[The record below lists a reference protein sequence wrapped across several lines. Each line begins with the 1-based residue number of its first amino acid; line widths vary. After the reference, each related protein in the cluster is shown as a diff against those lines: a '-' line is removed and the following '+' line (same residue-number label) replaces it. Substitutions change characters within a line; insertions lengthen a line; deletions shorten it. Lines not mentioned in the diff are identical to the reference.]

1 MSEKRAKPGYDPKAS
16 GICVVAY
23 DIAGKPISQ
32 EVAKRVVKAVEK
44 ATEKERLGIL
54 YTQQ

>member
-1 MSEKRAKPGYDPKAS
+1 MKRVKAGYNAEAQ

-23 DIAGKPISQ
+23 DLAGKPISPDT
-32 EVAKRVVKAVEK
+32 ARRVVKAVEK
-44 ATEKERLGIL
+44 ATEREKLAIL

>member
-1 MSEKRAKPGYDPKAS
+1 MSKRVRAGYDANQQ

-23 DIAGKPISQ
+23 DLAGKPISP
-32 EVAKRVVKAVEK
+32 EVARRVVRAVEK
-44 ATEKERLGIL
+44 ATEKERLAIL